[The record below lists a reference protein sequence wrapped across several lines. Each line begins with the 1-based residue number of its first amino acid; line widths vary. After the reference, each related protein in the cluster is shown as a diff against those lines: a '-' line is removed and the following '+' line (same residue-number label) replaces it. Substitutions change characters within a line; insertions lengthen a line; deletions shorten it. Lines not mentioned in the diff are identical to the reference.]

1 MPSQPPTDSPPS
13 PPGAP
18 HGAAEQ
24 FVSNASLGL
33 NQWWRWAAGLLAIVI
48 AWLGLGILVQYAGCG
63 LLRSTGAFGV
73 TCSDSTIA
81 RLFLG
86 GLGFATGI
94 AGVWLVARVLHRKE
108 FKRFLTGRKSFDWQR
123 YLFGILVALVV
134 SLATFLVN
142 RFILRLEMTF
152 QAPGL
157 EFLTFLLFAI
167 VLVPIQSG
175 FEEVF
180 FRAYILQGLMQFLR
194 NRVVLAIAAGV
205 IFMLPHLSNPE
216 PLAYG
221 FAPYVIALVSS
232 GVFFSI
238 MTLLDGGIEVAAG
251 YHAMSNLF
259 MGLVA
264 NTAAAA
270 IESPSLFL
278 IQTDSFRLFPDIF
291 ISILGLVLAL
301 AILNL
306 KYRWIGRAGQ
316 HDRGDR
322 VA

>member
-1 MPSQPPTDSPPS
+1 MPSQPPTDTTPS

-18 HGAAEQ
+18 NGAAEQ
-24 FVSNASLGL
+24 YVANSSLGL
-33 NQWWRWAAGLLAIVI
+33 NQWWRWAAGLLVIVV
-48 AWLGLGILVQYAGCG
+48 AWLGLGLLVQYAGCTV
-63 LLRSTGAFGV
+63 LARTDAFGA
-73 TCSDSTIA
+73 TCGDSTIA

-94 AGVWLVARVLHRKE
+94 AGVWLVARALHRKE

-123 YLFGILVALVV
+123 YLFGVLVALIV

-152 QAPGL
+152 QAPGA
-157 EFLTFLLFAI
+157 EFLIFLLFAI

-180 FRAYILQGLMQFLR
+180 FRAYILQGLMRFLR
-194 NRVVLAIAAGV
+194 NKVVLAIAAGV

-216 PLAYG
+216 PQAYG
-221 FAPYVIALVSS
+221 FAPYVTALVTS
-232 GVFFSI
+232 GIFFSI
-238 MTLLDGGIEVAAG
+238 MTLLDGGIELAAG

-291 ISILGLVLAL
+291 ISILGFVLAL

-306 KYRWIGRAGQ
+306 KYRWLGRAG
-316 HDRGDR
+316 
-322 VA
+322 